1 MRLMYLIKLKVEV
14 NKKMLKEIN
23 INNYKWQTD
32 ELKLKVLEAIERQSK
47 IYGKVVVKE
56 KVIAKG
62 KYIIIYAYDKSLY
75 RNIIVDAI
83 QIS

>member
-1 MRLMYLIKLKVEV
+1 
-14 NKKMLKEIN
+14 MLKEIN

-32 ELKLKVLEAIERQSK
+32 ELKLKVFEAIERQSK

-75 RNIIVDAI
+75 RNIIVYAI

>member
-1 MRLMYLIKLKVEV
+1 
-14 NKKMLKEIN
+14 MLKEIN

-32 ELKLKVLEAIERQSK
+32 DLKLKVFEAVERQSK

-75 RNIIVDAI
+75 RNIIVYAI

>member
-1 MRLMYLIKLKVEV
+1 M
-14 NKKMLKEIN
+14 KECVI
-23 INNYKWQTD
+23 
-32 ELKLKVLEAIERQSK
+32 ELKNVSFAYDENKTILEDIQLK